1 LPHPYKLGFITDGLF
16 KYSRHPNFFCEF
28 SMWWVIYFF
37 SVNSIGFNWSGLG
50 ALLLNLLFLGST
62 KLTERIST
70 EKYPAY
76 VEYSKETSMLIPLLS
91 KPKTKKI
98 WIVYMNIIKRTFLK
112 SYRNNN
118 IYNNQNHG
126 WHFLQGIDETGKGEQ
141 LANDYQPLQIRKRQ
155 THARRQKIAVHWN
168 ISFSG

>member
-1 LPHPYKLGFITDGLF
+1 
-16 KYSRHPNFFCEF
+16 
-28 SMWWVIYFF
+28 
-37 SVNSIGFNWSGLG
+37 
-50 ALLLNLLFLGST
+50 
-62 KLTERIST
+62 
-70 EKYPAY
+70 
-76 VEYSKETSMLIPLLS
+76 
-91 KPKTKKI
+91 
-98 WIVYMNIIKRTFLK
+98 MNIIKRTFLK

-126 WHFLQGIDETGKGEQ
+126 WHFLQGIDETGKVEQ